1 MDVRFLIKTNSNEKT
16 VKQCFSSTERQKK
29 KTVNLELAKISFKN
43 KGEIKKF
50 SNIQK
55 LKTFITNRPKYMK
68 C

>member
-16 VKQCFSSTERQKK
+16 VKQHFSSTERQ

-55 LKTFITNRPKYMK
+55 LKTVITNRPKYKK